1 MIVKLHHLW
10 QLYQVLSKQTGAMPV
25 AAKLTNLELPA
36 KERHALRKF
45 LKQAEAEANLAEAE
59 RVRLLQKHG
68 TEGPPGTWNVNLLAE
83 NGQRFLAEWIPYGD
97 TDIDVPCLKLQ
108 SADLDSLSLSLNE
121 ENALGFLVEDDPAKR
136 GDCGCAG
143 AQS

>member
-10 QLYQVLSKQTGAMPV
+10 QLYQVLGKHPGAIPV
-25 AAKLTNLELPA
+25 AAKLATLELPA

-45 LKQAEAEANLAEAE
+45 LKQAEEEANIAEAE

-68 TEGPPGTWNVNLLAE
+68 VEGPPGTWNVNLLAE
-83 NGQRFLAEWIPYGD
+83 SGQQFLAEWIPYAD
-97 TDIDVPCLKLQ
+97 TDIDVPCLKFQ

-121 ENALGFLVEDDPAKR
+121 ENALGFLIEDDPGKR
-136 GDCGCAG
+136 GDCGCQE
-143 AQS
+143 AQA